1 MLLLGGNVDADAENG
16 AAFRLDGSCTWRLG
30 CASFGLVCLPAWA
43 GFGSLLLAALL
54 GTGVSLDPTCCACF
68 RLGSFSGIFASSP

>member
-1 MLLLGGNVDADAENG
+1 MLLLGGNVDAD
-16 AAFRLDGSCTWRLG
+16 FG

-54 GTGVSLDPTCCACF
+54 GTGVSLDPACCACF